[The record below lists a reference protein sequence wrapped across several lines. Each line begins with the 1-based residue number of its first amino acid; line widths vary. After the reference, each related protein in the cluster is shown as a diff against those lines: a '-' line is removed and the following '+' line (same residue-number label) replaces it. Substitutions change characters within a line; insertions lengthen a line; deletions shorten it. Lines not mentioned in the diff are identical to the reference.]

1 MNPDAINPTSPASG
15 TASPTD
21 LASPQSQQQAA
32 EFDQLFVGM
41 ATAVMSVVIEDL
53 IKIGNEDI

>member
-1 MNPDAINPTSPASG
+1 MNPDAIGQSPALPG
-15 TASPTD
+15 TSPTD
-21 LASPQSQQQAA
+21 LNSAEAQQQAA

-53 IKIGNEDI
+53 IKVGNEDI